1 MSRKQIPL
9 MSMRET
15 RHDVGFRRRSGVFI
29 VNFEDTPHHFLLF
42 LLLTLNRGMLA
53 ELLRK
58 KVNMYIYENNFS
70 TEG

>member
-29 VNFEDTPHHFLLF
+29 VNFEDIPHHFYYF
-42 LLLTLNRGMLA
+42 
-53 ELLRK
+53 
-58 KVNMYIYENNFS
+58 YC
-70 TEG
+70 